1 MSRLGSPGKGR
12 HRVRHGSWLWGWG
25 STPPTVGLSFMA
37 GGECSSC
44 PLLSCPVTSCSLS
57 LSVLSLSPEL
67 RYSRICSTRT
77 ALASAM
83 GTASTGPQL

>member
-1 MSRLGSPGKGR
+1 MCNVSNVCCRA
-12 HRVRHGSWLWGWG
+12 
-25 STPPTVGLSFMA
+25 TVGLSFMA
-37 GGECSSC
+37 GGECSSY
-44 PLLSCPVTSCSLS
+44 PMLSCPVTSCSLS

-67 RYSRICSTRT
+67 RYSRICSTCT